1 MISTIQ
7 IMYFP
12 IVGSNKMCFVHRT
25 MYYFNTRSFILHI
38 KRCVFSTKGCTI
50 IKRLEGITFDTSY
63 KNDNSNN
70 LLLKRSIN
78 LLCKGTTKLLLSHSS
93 KFKSKLCALYN
104 QMSLFI
110 QTRQHVLLMSSTKV
124 CFQIYFSS

>member
-1 MISTIQ
+1 MIS

-38 KRCVFSTKGCTI
+38 KRCV
-50 IKRLEGITFDTSY
+50 KRLEGITFDTSY

>member
-1 MISTIQ
+1 
-7 IMYFP
+7 MYFP

-50 IKRLEGITFDTSY
+50 ISSEKRLEGITFDTSY